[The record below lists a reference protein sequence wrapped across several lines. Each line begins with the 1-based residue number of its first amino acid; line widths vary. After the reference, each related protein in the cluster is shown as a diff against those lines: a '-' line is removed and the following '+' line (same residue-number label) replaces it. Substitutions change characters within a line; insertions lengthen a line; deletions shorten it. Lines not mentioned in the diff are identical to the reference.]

1 MNSILYSLIA
11 LPFFACNEKSHTEET
26 SQEISISDIE
36 IQELINATEMPED
49 ERSSLEEHMTN
60 LREDC
65 ANGDDDACE
74 ELRSLIE
81 ELEAY
86 REDEGGES
94 EREDEREENERIS
107 DECVEESR
115 VAYEDCLHAGGSEED
130 CRENAAVVYEEC
142 AEQ

>member
-1 MNSILYSLIA
+1 MNSILHSLIA
-11 LPFFACNEKSHTEET
+11 LTFFACNDKVHTEET

-65 ANGDDDACE
+65 SNGDDDACE

-86 REDEGGES
+86 RED